1 MKHTRMSSKRPL
13 RSTINTAEIAHF
25 SKDSADWW
33 NLDGAFAPLHR
44 MTPARMRFLKD
55 TIGPIPGKTI
65 LDIGCGG
72 GLISTPLS
80 RLGGHITGIDA
91 DKQAI
96 SVATQYAKNE
106 GLGIQFIHGAAEDLA
121 QKGET
126 FDVVLALEI
135 IEHVDHPDMF
145 VDLCARLVKPD
156 GIVIFSTLNRTWK
169 SYALGI
175 IAAERLLK
183 WVPVGTHD
191 WKKFI
196 KPSELSKLAEQSGL
210 ALHDLKGMVFRPLK
224 NEFDIDPHDLDLN
237 YFLVAKPISA
247 RNAPPSKKQHP
258 K

>member
-1 MKHTRMSSKRPL
+1 MKHTRISSKRPP

-55 TIGPIPGKTI
+55 TIGTLAGKTI

-72 GLISTPLS
+72 GLISIPLA
-80 RLGGHITGIDA
+80 RLGTNVGAKVTGIDA
-91 DKQAI
+91 DATAI
-96 SVATQYAKNE
+96 SVASAHAAQDAAQENLPIT
-106 GLGIQFIHGAAEDLA
+106 FINGAAEDLVDQG
-121 QKGET
+121 QK

-156 GIVIFSTLNRTWK
+156 GIVVFSTLNRTAK

-175 IAAERLLK
+175 IAAERILG
-183 WVPVGTHD
+183 WVPKGTHS
-191 WKKFI
+191 WKKFV
-196 KPSELSKLAEQSGL
+196 KPSELARMASSAGL
-210 ALHDLKGMVFRPLK
+210 EVTTAKGLVYHPLRQD
-224 NEFDIDPHDLDLN
+224 FFLSPHDLDVN
-237 YFLVAKPISA
+237 YFLVARPM
-247 RNAPPSKKQHP
+247 RTV
-258 K
+258 